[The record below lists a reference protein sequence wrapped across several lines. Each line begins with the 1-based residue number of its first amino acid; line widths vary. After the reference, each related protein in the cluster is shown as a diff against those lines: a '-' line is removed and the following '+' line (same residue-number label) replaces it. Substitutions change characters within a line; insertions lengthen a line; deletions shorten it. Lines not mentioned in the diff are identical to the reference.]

1 MIVKR
6 ATELKFVARFF
17 ASGFSTHRV
26 PPNRMQA
33 FRSDEEKLSEPAAAA
48 TRQAAFFCLLCLAG
62 QEK

>member
-26 PPNRMQA
+26 PPSFAYFAWPGKKSRAPAGRNRQ
-33 FRSDEEKLSEPAAAA
+33 DLE
-48 TRQAAFFCLLCLAG
+48 
-62 QEK
+62 